1 MVYRRNKQKSL
12 EMRKITSIPQ
22 IQFFKSPK
30 QQLEQTPHFAY
41 TKILQTNVKP
51 LRKIAAS
58 PFQKKGEI
66 AAADC
71 IANTHQEHQTFQ
83 ILANSTCEAPN
94 LERNKS

>member
-12 EMRKITSIPQ
+12 EMLKITSIPQ

-41 TKILQTNVKP
+41 TKVLQTNVKP

-58 PFQKKGEI
+58 PFQKKK
-66 AAADC
+66 
-71 IANTHQEHQTFQ
+71 
-83 ILANSTCEAPN
+83 
-94 LERNKS
+94 RNCCS